1 VLAGVSGQGIVAL
14 TMTQRSILRKLRVVQ
29 RSILLWAG
37 EFVSSSDRGF
47 WFEGE
52 ICHVR
57 VSFRFVFSG
66 SAG

>member
-1 VLAGVSGQGIVAL
+1 MAL
-14 TMTQRSILRKLRVVQ
+14 TMTQRSILRKLGVVQ

-37 EFVSSSDRGF
+37 EFVFSSDRGF

-52 ICHVR
+52 ICRVR
-57 VSFRFVFSG
+57 VSFQFVFSG